1 MPNST
6 GLTPCPSPEAVE
18 KGARYHRDPCPS
30 EGVVVSASRSRTL
43 SLILP
48 VYVPSLLLSAGQGIL
63 VPTLPLFAQDR
74 FEVNFSLVSLVVAA
88 AGLGTL
94 ISDVP
99 AGMLIERWGRKPVMI
114 AGTFAA
120 AVATM
125 LMGTAAPLA
134 AVTGIFPA
142 YVALVCLRLVAGG
155 GSAMWNISRMAYIAD
170 VVPIAD
176 RGRALSTFGGV
187 GRIGTFVGPFV
198 GGLIGTWFGLE
209 ASFYV
214 AGGLSLIGAA
224 ISIFTIHESRQ
235 ATGRAGKHMQWAL
248 VGTVARRHWRDL
260 TAAGSAQVF
269 AQMIRA
275 GRQLIV
281 PLYASNTLGLSVA
294 EIGSIVSI
302 SSAVDMSLFLPAGI
316 LMDKLGRKF
325 ASVPSFIVLAIGM
338 AMVPFTVDYAT
349 LLIATCVMGFGNGIG
364 SGTMMTLG
372 ADLAPREAT
381 GEFLGVWRLIGDAGT
396 SGGPMAVGAIAD
408 LIGLGPAAFCLS
420 ATGILA
426 ASTLVVF
433 VRETLGNPVAPV
445 RINAPPSP
453 VPPA

>member
-1 MPNST
+1 M
-6 GLTPCPSPEAVE
+6 
-18 KGARYHRDPCPS
+18 
-30 EGVVVSASRSRTL
+30 SASRSRTL

>member
-1 MPNST
+1 
-6 GLTPCPSPEAVE
+6 
-18 KGARYHRDPCPS
+18 
-30 EGVVVSASRSRTL
+30 
-43 SLILP
+43 
-48 VYVPSLLLSAGQGIL
+48 LLSAGQGIL

-74 FEVNFSLVSLVVAA
+74 FDVNFSLVSLVVAA

-99 AGMLIERWGRKPVMI
+99 AGMVIERWGRKPAMI
-114 AGTFAA
+114 VGTLAA
-120 AVATM
+120 AIATM
-125 LMGTAAPLA
+125 LMGISGPLTA
-134 AVTGIFPA
+134 VIGIFPA
-142 YVALVCLRLVAGG
+142 YVALVLLRLVAGG

-170 VVPIAD
+170 VVPLAD

-187 GRIGTFVGPFV
+187 ARIGTFVGPFV
-198 GGLIGTWFGLE
+198 GGLIGMWFGLE

-214 AGGLSLIGAA
+214 AGGLSLVGAA
-224 ISIFTIHESRQ
+224 ISVVAIHETST
-235 ATGRAGKHMQWAL
+235 APAHPGKHMQWAL
-248 VGTVARRHWRDL
+248 VGIVVRRHWRDL

-281 PLYASNTLGLSVA
+281 PLYASNTLGLSVV

-338 AMVPFTVDYAT
+338 AMVPFTTDYST
-349 LLIATCVMGFGNGIG
+349 LLFATCVMGFGNGIG

-381 GEFLGVWRLIGDAGT
+381 GQFLGVWRLIGDAGT

-433 VRETLGNPVAPV
+433 VRETLGNPVAPG
-445 RINAPPSP
+445 RITAQPPP
-453 VPPA
+453 VHGA

>member
-1 MPNST
+1 M
-6 GLTPCPSPEAVE
+6 
-18 KGARYHRDPCPS
+18 
-30 EGVVVSASRSRTL
+30 SASRSRAL

-74 FEVNFSLVSLVVAA
+74 FSVNFSLISLVVAA

-94 ISDVP
+94 VSDVP

-114 AGTFAA
+114 AGTLAA
-120 AVATM
+120 AVATI
-125 LMGTAAPLA
+125 LMGTSAPLA
-134 AVTGIFPA
+134 AMVGIFPA
-142 YVALVCLRLVAGG
+142 YLFLVLLRLVAGG

-209 ASFYV
+209 ASFFV
-214 AGGLSLIGAA
+214 AGGLSLVGAA
-224 ISIFTIHESRQ
+224 ISVVAIHETRQ
-235 ATGRAGKHMQWAL
+235 ASGRTGKHMQWAL

-260 TAAGSAQVF
+260 TAAGSAQIF

-281 PLYASNTLGLSVA
+281 PLYASNTLGLGVA

-338 AMVPFTVDYAT
+338 AMVPFTVDYAS
-349 LLIATCVMGFGNGIG
+349 LLVATCVMGFGNGIG

-408 LIGLGPAAFCLS
+408 LIGLGPAAFCLA
-420 ATGILA
+420 ATGVLA
-426 ASTLVVF
+426 ASTLVIF

>member
-1 MPNST
+1 MAQT
-6 GLTPCPSPEAVE
+6 RT
-18 KGARYHRDPCPS
+18 
-30 EGVVVSASRSRTL
+30 RTL

-94 ISDVP
+94 LSDVP
-99 AGMLIERWGRKPVMI
+99 AGMLIERWGRKPVMT
-114 AGTFAA
+114 AGTLAA
-120 AVATM
+120 AIATI
-125 LMGTAAPLA
+125 LMGATAPLTM
-134 AVTGIFPA
+134 AVGILPA
-142 YVALVCLRLVAGG
+142 YAALVLLRLVAGG

-187 GRIGTFVGPFV
+187 GRIGTFAGPFV

-214 AGGLSLIGAA
+214 AGAMSLVGAA
-224 ISIFTIHESRQ
+224 VSVVAIHETRQ
-235 ATGRAGKHMQWAL
+235 ATGRAGKHMHWAL

-281 PLYASNTLGLSVA
+281 PLYAANELGLDVA
-294 EIGSIVSI
+294 AIGSIVSI
-302 SSAVDMSLFLPAGI
+302 SSAVDMSLFIPAGI

-325 ASVPSFIVLAIGM
+325 ASVPSFIVMAIGM
-338 AMVPFTVDYAT
+338 AMVPFAFDYGS
-349 LLIATCVMGFGNGIG
+349 LLAATCVMGFGNGIG

-372 ADLAPREAT
+372 ADLAPKEAT
-381 GEFLGVWRLIGDAGT
+381 GEFLGVWRLIGDTGT

-408 LIGLGPAAFCLS
+408 LVGLGSAAFCLS
-420 ATGILA
+420 ATGLLA
-426 ASTLVVF
+426 ASTLVLF
-433 VRETLGNPVAPV
+433 VRETLHVPRTPV
-445 RINAPPSP
+445 RIAPPPSA
-453 VPPA
+453 VPPS